1 MAMQTNGNGSKGQ
14 ISDINVTPFVD
25 VMLVLLII
33 FMVTAPM
40 MTQGIDVKL
49 PEASAP
55 PIPSEEERLMVTITQ
70 DQKVFI
76 NEAGV
81 DLESLGSKL
90 AAMYQNKQDKHGVFL
105 RADEKIPYGYVV
117 QVMGAIRQA
126 GIDQIGMVTDPL
138 KGPEPQKGH
147 GKGAK

>member
-1 MAMQTNGNGSKGQ
+1 MIMAAVTLLKT
-14 ISDINVTPFVD
+14 DI
-25 VMLVLLII
+25 LLII

-40 MTQGIDVKL
+40 MTQGIDIKL

-76 NEAGV
+76 NDSGV
-81 DLESLGSKL
+81 ELDALGPKL

-138 KGPEPQKGH
+138 KGPEPKKEK
-147 GKGAK
+147 GKGTGK